1 MKKTATILFAALLTV
16 TATLHA
22 QQRIKGNGQMKKET
36 RPAGSAFD
44 EISSSGKYKIL
55 LKQGST
61 HAIEIEADEN
71 ILPYIETEIDGD
83 ELQLHS
89 KKGYNINPSK
99 PITVWITLATLKE
112 INASGQAE
120 IVTEGAFKGASLETN
135 FSGRV
140 YAKLNVQYDKLE
152 VAISGS
158 GKMKLNGRADKA
170 EISVSGSGEVD
181 APEMQSQDMELQIS
195 GSGNAS
201 VNVSKK
207 LEVAISGSGNVKYKG
222 NPTNV
227 QQMVSGRGTVTRE
240 N

>member
-1 MKKTATILFAALLTV
+1 MKKTATILFAALLGVTV
-16 TATLHA
+16 SLHA
-22 QQRIKGNGQMKKET
+22 QERISGNGHMKKET
-36 RPAGSAFD
+36 RPAGRAFD
-44 EISSSGKYKIL
+44 EISSSGKYRIL

-71 ILPYIETEIDGD
+71 ILPYLETEIDD
-83 ELQLHS
+83 NELSLHP
-89 KKGYNINPSK
+89 KKGYNISPSK
-99 PITVWITLATLKE
+99 PITVWITLANLKE

-120 IVTEGAFKGASLETN
+120 IVTEGTFKGASLETN

-140 YAKLNVQYDKLE
+140 DAKLNVQYEKLE

-158 GKMKLNGRADKA
+158 GKMKLSGRADQA
-170 EISVSGSGEVD
+170 EIAVSGSGEVD
-181 APEMQSQDMELQIS
+181 APEMQSQHMELQIS

-207 LEVAISGSGNVKYKG
+207 LEVAISGSGNVKYRG
-222 NPTNV
+222 NPSIE
-227 QQMVSGRGTVTRE
+227 QMVSGRGKVTHE